1 MKVSTTSPF
10 FSVALLVIS
19 MLSIQCSASLAKSV
33 FPIIGPEATTALR
46 LMFAALVLLPVMR
59 PWRAKLTRK
68 QWLPIIL
75 YGLSTGVMNM
85 CFYQAISRIPL
96 GVGVAL
102 EFTGPLAIAMLG
114 SRRLIDFLWIALA
127 VGGLLLLLPIHE
139 FSGNLDPVGV
149 AFALGAGF
157 CWAMYIFFGKRAG
170 NAGGGASVSLGMIVG
185 ACAILPF
192 GVASAG
198 TSMFSMSV
206 LPLALLLG
214 VFSSALPYGLEIVAL
229 KQLPRADFRHP
240 DEHGTRPRGPV
251 RHYFPRRTAQR
262 GSMGRSGLHHCGLHR
277 RNTDYP
283 PQGLTRR
290 ASSRRRR

>member
-127 VGGLLLLLPIHE
+127 VGGLILLLPIHE

-185 ACAILPF
+185 ACAIMPF

-214 VFSSALPYGLEIVAL
+214 GLGQMLHQGGFAASRPAFDEKHLHPGLPAQRFKITLEA
-229 KQLPRADFRHP
+229 RRC
-240 DEHGTRPRGPV
+240 GGPQKEIG
-251 RHYFPRRTAQR
+251 RTALDR
-262 GSMGRSGLHHCGLHR
+262 FHIRTPHFCFRVCKNEGR
-277 RNTDYP
+277 
-283 PQGLTRR
+283 
-290 ASSRRRR
+290 